1 MNLIYSGANLCTGGT
16 HLLDATCDSSGFV
29 IKVDE
34 TCRDASYSWI
44 NFGSGS
50 FVWGVS
56 TVETIAEALTAAN
69 VADTAALKVC
79 IELYLNIFD

>member
-1 MNLIYSGANLCTGGT
+1 M
-16 HLLDATCDSSGFV
+16 LDATCDSSGFV

-34 TCRDASYSWI
+34 TCRAASYSWI

-56 TVETIAEALTAAN
+56 TVETLAEAFTAAS
-69 VADTAALKVC
+69 VTDAAGLKVY
-79 IELYLNIFD
+79 INYI